1 MGKYNK
7 SNKNNIFRDKP
18 EITISEHTVVKNGK
32 KMKIVVPE
40 GKIGYG
46 DVESH
51 AQMAGDLATK
61 HSDDNK
67 AGEKAYEEVRRHRD
81 TDSGSTIEENKLK
94 MAYNK
99 MASRVPVIQQFK
111 ITDDT
116 GKHIATEYL
125 FMKTEPSGLTRPL
138 KIRVDLDTGK
148 TEEIPV

>member
-18 EITISEHTVVKNGK
+18 EITISEHNVVKNGK
-32 KMKIVVPE
+32 NMKIVVPE

-94 MAYNK
+94 VAYGK
-99 MASRVPVIQQFK
+99 MASRMPVIQQFN
-111 ITDDT
+111 ITDNT

-148 TEEIPV
+148 AQEIPV